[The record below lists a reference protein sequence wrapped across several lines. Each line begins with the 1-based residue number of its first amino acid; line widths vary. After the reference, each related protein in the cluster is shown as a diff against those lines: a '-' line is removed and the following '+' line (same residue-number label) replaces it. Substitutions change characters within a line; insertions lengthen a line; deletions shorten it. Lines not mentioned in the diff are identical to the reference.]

1 MDGSQGDAHVAAPR
15 TRSWWL
21 SLLDGTRVWG
31 SFDAMLGRYGLRR
44 YRLTLFPPG
53 IGTADR
59 RLVRAWRG
67 WPFGGAALAL
77 LAAMCLSGAVLTPTT
92 TLVMC
97 GGAYVVVGAALFVL
111 SAAPRAEMRSMSV
124 TLIDGCSDRRIE
136 ARYGEWE
143 ALVEMLTAADEKIGK
158 GALSPV
164 EYEAVWWSAYDRLKV
179 ARDL

>member
-1 MDGSQGDAHVAAPR
+1 
-15 TRSWWL
+15 
-21 SLLDGTRVWG
+21 
-31 SFDAMLGRYGLRR
+31 
-44 YRLTLFPPG
+44 
-53 IGTADR
+53 
-59 RLVRAWRG
+59 
-67 WPFGGAALAL
+67 
-77 LAAMCLSGAVLTPTT
+77 
-92 TLVMC
+92 
-97 GGAYVVVGAALFVL
+97 
-111 SAAPRAEMRSMSV
+111 